1 MSRVRSQVHQARVQ
15 VTTVQ
20 DLVKLLRGSSR
31 NEGKQQPIHKKM
43 WFKRKKNEKKEKIP
57 WPRFEQGPPKC
68 KVISQSPMAHCQ
80 ILILGKANYYICQH
94 NSASKCCLKLVE
106 LYLSRIERYPKK
118 LSRVLTV
125 KALFK
130 LISLHLKNI
139 ILWPTTNK
147 CLVHCCKVFYCR
159 PCIHCSSLHLHEEN
173 RPFHGL

>member
-1 MSRVRSQVHQARVQ
+1 
-15 VTTVQ
+15 
-20 DLVKLLRGSSR
+20 
-31 NEGKQQPIHKKM
+31 
-43 WFKRKKNEKKEKIP
+43 
-57 WPRFEQGPPKC
+57 
-68 KVISQSPMAHCQ
+68 MAHYQ
-80 ILILGKANYYICQH
+80 ILILGKANYYICQQ

-106 LYLSRIERYPKK
+106 LYLSRIERYTKK

-147 CLVHCCKVFYCR
+147 CLVNCCKVFYCR

-173 RPFHGL
+173 RPFHGLWRHLGWGANTAKIIVNLWDFGPLGNPVTSLQRGRISNICHYFKYWYHSYDIRKFE